1 MTRRL
6 LVPAALVLAACL
18 LVPLGEASGTP
29 VSAGR
34 AHDSF
39 QPNRGKIFVLV
50 IGNDARV
57 GNPNARADAVHLAG
71 VNTNTLKGGILNFP
85 RDSWV
90 PIPGYGSG
98 RINEALVLG
107 GPELLVR
114 TVENLTG
121 IQIDYWVM
129 VGFEGFRGIV
139 RDLNGVPFKITR
151 PIYDPGGSGA
161 QLPAGKERLGAE
173 NALAFV
179 RTRKSLPNGD
189 IDRTTNQGR
198 FLLALLRKLNAEV
211 DERPSSLL
219 RWIDVTRR
227 WARFDLSPDDMF
239 RLGILASQVRPRDVG
254 NVTVPVSLGSVG
266 SASVV
271 FIQDGARELYA
282 RFARTGSL

>member
-1 MTRRL
+1 MSQRL
-6 LVPAALVLAACL
+6 LIPVALVISACL
-18 LVPLGEASGTP
+18 IVPLGGASGTP
-29 VSAGR
+29 VSFGR
-34 AHDSF
+34 VRDSF
-39 QPNRGKIFVLV
+39 QPSRGKIFVLV
-50 IGNDARV
+50 IGNDART

-71 VNTNTLKGGILNFP
+71 VNTRTMKGGVLNFP

-107 GPELLVR
+107 GPELLVQ

-121 IQIDYWVM
+121 IKIDYWVM
-129 VGFEGFRGIV
+129 VGFEGFRGII

-151 PIYDPGGSGA
+151 SIYDPGGSGA
-161 QLPAGKERLGAE
+161 RLPAGKKHLGAE
-173 NALAFV
+173 NALAYV

-198 FLLALLRKLNAEV
+198 FLLALLRKLNRDVAR
-211 DERPSSLL
+211 RPSSLL
-219 RWIDVTRR
+219 AWIDTTRR

-239 RLGILASQVRPRDVG
+239 RLGILASQVRPRDVE
-254 NVTVPVSLGSVG
+254 NVTVPVTLGSVG
-266 SASVV
+266 GASVV
-271 FIQDGARELYA
+271 FIQEDARSLYT

>member
-1 MTRRL
+1 MSRRL
-6 LVPAALVLAACL
+6 AVPAALVLAACL
-18 LVPLGEASGTP
+18 LVPLGGASGTP
-29 VSAGR
+29 LSFGR
-34 AHDSF
+34 AHESF

-50 IGNDARV
+50 IGSDARA

-71 VNTNTLKGGILNFP
+71 VNTRTLEGGILNFP

-121 IQIDYWVM
+121 IRIDYWVM
-129 VGFEGFRGIV
+129 VGFEGFRGII
-139 RDLNGVPFKITR
+139 RDLNGVPFEITR

-189 IDRTTNQGR
+189 IDRTTNQGL

-211 DERPSSLL
+211 DRRPSSLL

-239 RLGILASQVRPRDVG
+239 RLGILASQVRARDVA

-266 SASVV
+266 GASVV
-271 FIQDGARELYA
+271 FIQGGAGALYD
-282 RFARTGSL
+282 RFARSGSL